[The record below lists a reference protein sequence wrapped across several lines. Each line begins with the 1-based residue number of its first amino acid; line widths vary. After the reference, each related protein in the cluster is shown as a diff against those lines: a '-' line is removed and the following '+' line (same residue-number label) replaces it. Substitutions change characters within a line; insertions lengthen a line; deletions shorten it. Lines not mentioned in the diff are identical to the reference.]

1 MCNFTGGRVVEQV
14 ALNNIAIVLCRPFHP
29 GNIGSAARA
38 MKTMGLSDLRLVT
51 PHQFPDPQAETMACG
66 AVDVLEK
73 TGVFAN
79 LPDAL
84 ADCSLVVGLSA
95 RTRNLAVEARD
106 PRVVAEELAGLA
118 RQHKVALVFGNETYG
133 LSNEELGYCQALVH
147 IPANPEYSSL
157 NLAAAVQVMCYELRM
172 ASLTRDGAGEGPV
185 ELATQDAL
193 EGYFQHLEQV
203 LVEVGFLDPLNPGRM
218 MPRLRRLYARARLE
232 PTELNILRGILTET
246 QRSLKNAA
254 ADNTANKVD

>member
-1 MCNFTGGRVVEQV
+1 
-14 ALNNIAIVLCRPFHP
+14 
-29 GNIGSAARA
+29 
-38 MKTMGLSDLRLVT
+38 MKTMGLRDLRLVT

-66 AVDVLEK
+66 AVDVLERA
-73 TGVFAN
+73 GVFAS
-79 LPDAL
+79 LPEAL

-95 RTRNLAVEARD
+95 RTRNLAVEARG
-106 PRVVAEELAGLA
+106 PRQVAEELAGLA

-157 NLAAAVQVMCYELRM
+157 NLAAAVQVMCYELRT
-172 ASLTRDGAGEGPV
+172 ASLAGEESEATT

-203 LVEVGFLDPLNPGRM
+203 LVQVGFLDPASPGRM

-246 QRSLKNAA
+246 QRSLSKAA
-254 ADNTANKVD
+254 ADNVAGSKVD

>member
-1 MCNFTGGRVVEQV
+1 MVEQV
-14 ALNNIAIVLCRPFHP
+14 ALDNIAIVLCRPFHP

-66 AVDVLEK
+66 AADVLER
-73 TGVFAN
+73 TDVFAS
-79 LPDAL
+79 LPEAL

-95 RTRNLAVEARD
+95 RTRNLAVEARG
-106 PRVVAEELAGLA
+106 PREVAEELAGLA

-133 LSNEELGYCQALVH
+133 LSNEELGYCQGLVH

-172 ASLTRDGAGEGPV
+172 ASLAGQGSGDEAA
-185 ELATQDAL
+185 ELATQEGL

-203 LVEVGFLDPLNPGRM
+203 LVQIGFLDPASPGRM

-246 QRSLKNAA
+246 QRSLSKNAA
-254 ADNTANKVD
+254 NTVAGRKVD